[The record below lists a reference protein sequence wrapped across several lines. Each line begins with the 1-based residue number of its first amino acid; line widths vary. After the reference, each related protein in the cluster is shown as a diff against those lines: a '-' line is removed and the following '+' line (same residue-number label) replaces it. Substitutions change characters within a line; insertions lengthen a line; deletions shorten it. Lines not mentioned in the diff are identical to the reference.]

1 MRQPKPVVRRPAA
14 MRRLMLTSVLVLAV
28 LLTACAADQGTSQP
42 EASGAPVA
50 GAWVLTGGSIDGVDA
65 PVLDEHRITLTITG
79 SQISGVAACNHYG
92 GEITVGV
99 DGLEID
105 DLGGTAMGCEE
116 PAMAAESAYLEALVR
131 VRWIEREGEELVAH
145 GDGVELRFA
154 ALEPPPTAELI
165 DTAWVLETV
174 FVGDVAAPPLGEPAT
189 LELRADGTFSGST
202 GCRTF
207 SGQWMEQGDQIQAPT
222 WGMDQTECPAD
233 LSAQDN
239 HVVSVIGDGF
249 IPTIEGDLLTLMDPG
264 GIGLVYKT
272 GD

>member
-1 MRQPKPVVRRPAA
+1 MAMGRRPAA
-14 MRRLMLTSVLVLAV
+14 MRRLRMVTSVLVLAV
-28 LLTACAADQGTSQP
+28 LLAACAAAQGTSQP
-42 EASGAPVA
+42 EASDAPVA

-92 GEITVGV
+92 GEIMVGV

-116 PAMAAESAYLEALVR
+116 PAMSAESAYMGALVR
-131 VRWIEREGEELVAH
+131 VRGIERDGEELVAH
-145 GDGVELRFA
+145 ADGVELRFA
-154 ALEPPPTAELI
+154 ALEPPPTAGLI

-189 LELRADGTFSGST
+189 LELRADGTFTGST

-249 IPTIEGDLLTLMDPG
+249 IPTIEGDLLTLLDPG
-264 GIGLVYKT
+264 GIGLVYRS